1 MNKTAKLK
9 ASKIIVA
16 AEIVDSKRI
25 QNLKTYMESK
35 VKAVALGDSTFEID
49 PETMK
54 VEWKDLLE
62 EVEKVID
69 LRSDCAWI
77 WRFDAA
83 KNELLRTKI
92 SSQP

>member
-9 ASKIIVA
+9 SSKIIAA
-16 AEIVDSKRI
+16 AEIVDPKRI
-25 QNLKTYMESK
+25 EALKAYMETK
-35 VKAVALGDSTFEID
+35 VKALALGASTFEID
-49 PETMK
+49 PESMK

-62 EVEKVID
+62 EIDKIID
-69 LRSDCAWI
+69 LRSDCVWV